1 MSKKPETAY
10 KNLGFLNS
18 ASARTL
24 RILAE
29 YLEPKSR
36 LQRQKVKDTIVFFGS
51 ARFCD
56 AETAGRRAAEAN
68 TADEVRQAKRLQAS
82 SRYYEE
88 ARRLASMLAKWSM
101 NLSRDGRRFLVCSG
115 GGGIM
120 EAANRGASEAG
131 DRSVGFNITL
141 PQEQKPNPYITPEL
155 SFQFQYFF
163 MRKLWF
169 AYMAEVLIVFPG
181 GYGTL
186 DELMELLTLVQ
197 TQKIRKPIL
206 VVVYGSGYWEKL
218 INFDVMEEAGTIS
231 ASDRK
236 LFHFADTPEQA
247 FDLTTKWLSENY
259 LEKPSQ
265 K

>member
-1 MSKKPETAY
+1 MSKTPETAY

-29 YLEPKSR
+29 YLEPQSR
-36 LQRQKVKDTIVFFGS
+36 LKWQKVKDTIVFFGS

-56 AETAGRRAAEAN
+56 AETAERRVAEAN
-68 TADEVRQAKRLQAS
+68 TADEIRQAKRLQVS
-82 SRYYEE
+82 SRYYED
-88 ARRLASMLAKWSM
+88 ARRLACMLAKWSM
-101 NLSRDGRRFLVCSG
+101 TLPSDGHRFLVCSGG

-120 EAANRGASEAG
+120 EAANRGANEAG
-131 DRSVGFNITL
+131 GRSVGFNITL
-141 PQEQKPNPYITPEL
+141 PHEQEPNPYITREL
-155 SFQFQYFF
+155 SFQFHYFF

-169 AYMAEVLIVFPG
+169 AYLAKALVVFPG

-197 TQKIRKPIL
+197 TRKIQKPIL
-206 VVVYGSGYWEKL
+206 VVIYGSDYWKRL

-231 ASDRK
+231 ASDRR
-236 LFHFADTPEQA
+236 LFQFVDTPEQA
-247 FDLTTKWLSENY
+247 FELTTKWLTENY
-259 LEKPSQ
+259 L
-265 K
+265 

>member
-1 MSKKPETAY
+1 MSKKPEKAY
-10 KNLGFLNS
+10 NNLGFLNS
-18 ASARTL
+18 SSARTL

-29 YLEPKSR
+29 YLEPQSR
-36 LQRQKVKDTIVFFGS
+36 FQWQKVEDTIVFFGS

-56 AETAGRRAAEAN
+56 AETAECRVAEAN
-68 TADEVRQAKRLQAS
+68 TADEIRQAKRLRAS

-101 NLSRDGRRFLVCSG
+101 NLPRDGHRFLVCSG
-115 GGGIM
+115 GGSGIM

-131 DRSVGFNITL
+131 GRSIGLNITL
-141 PQEQKPNPYITPEL
+141 PHEQQPNPYITPEL
-155 SFQFQYFF
+155 SFQFHYFF

-169 AYMAEVLIVFPG
+169 AYLAKALIVFPG

-197 TQKIRKPIL
+197 TRKIQKPVL
-206 VVVYGSGYWEKL
+206 VLVYGSDYWEKL
-218 INFDVMEEAGTIS
+218 INFEVMEEAGTIS

-247 FDLTTKWLSENY
+247 FDLTTKWLSENH
-259 LEKPSQ
+259 L
-265 K
+265 

>member
-36 LQRQKVKDTIVFFGS
+36 FQWQKVEDTIVFFGS

-56 AETAGRRAAEAN
+56 AETAERRVAEAN
-68 TADEVRQAKRLQAS
+68 TADEIRQAKRLRAS

-101 NLSRDGRRFLVCSG
+101 NLPRDGHRFLVCSGG

-120 EAANRGASEAG
+120 EAANRCASEAG
-131 DRSVGFNITL
+131 GRSVGLNITL
-141 PQEQKPNPYITPEL
+141 PHEQQPNPYITPEL
-155 SFQFQYFF
+155 SFQFHYFF

-169 AYMAEVLIVFPG
+169 AYLAKALIRALFPG

-197 TQKIRKPIL
+197 TRKIQKPVL
-206 VVVYGSGYWEKL
+206 VVIYGSDYWTKL
-218 INFDVMEEAGTIS
+218 INFEVMEEAGTIS

-259 LEKPSQ
+259 L
-265 K
+265 